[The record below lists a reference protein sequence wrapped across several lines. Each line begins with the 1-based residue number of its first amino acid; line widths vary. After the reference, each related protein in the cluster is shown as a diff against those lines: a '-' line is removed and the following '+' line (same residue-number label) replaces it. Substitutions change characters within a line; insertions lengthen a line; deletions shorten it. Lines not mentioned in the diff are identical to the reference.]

1 MKAPVSFS
9 SLAISGI
16 DEFVFGH
23 CPRPVTTS
31 AGLVIGDGIVYPE
44 LNFTLPAMQ
53 ISGSTMPEVRAIYS
67 RMIDDAC
74 DRAIQLHVAGLV
86 VEFELLPELTREP
99 SWGAEVTAL
108 LRERLE
114 HFEAS
119 HGLKSV
125 LRVTPNDVR
134 EFERPPRLRSGPLW
148 ESMMASF
155 DRCAREG
162 ATFLSIESTGGKEL
176 HDDAL
181 LYGDLEAAV
190 FSLGVLGSRDME
202 FLWKKIVDIAESTGT
217 IAAGDTGCGFANT
230 AMTLAQN
237 KYIPSVW
244 AAVDRVMTVPRSL
257 VAFECG
263 AVGPSKDCAYE
274 GPYLKAIT
282 GCPISLEGSEAAC
295 AHSSPVGNIARAVA
309 DLWSNESIQDVQL
322 LGGPAPTVSLEQ
334 LVYATRLM
342 NTATARGS
350 VEARFLRDLF
360 AASDSSLDPQAFILR
375 PDVVLRLSEEIVQES
390 TAYGRTRRA
399 AVATLA
405 VLREACN
412 EEELILSSRE
422 LKWLD
427 RLSSQADE
435 LPEDE
440 EQFIDR
446 MVAKTSVESVRLEDY
461 DLATGSMK

>member
-1 MKAPVSFS
+1 R
-9 SLAISGI
+9 
-16 DEFVFGH
+16 
-23 CPRPVTTS
+23 CPRPVTPPG
-31 AGLVIGDGIVYPE
+31 GLVIGDGSVYPE

-53 ISGSTMPEVRAIYS
+53 ILESTMPEVRAIYS

-74 DRAIQLHVAGLV
+74 VRAFQLHVPGLV

-108 LRERLE
+108 LRERLDR
-114 HFEAS
+114 FEAS

-134 EFERPPRLRSGPLW
+134 EFERPPLLRRGPLW
-148 ESMMASF
+148 ESMIESF
-155 DRCAREG
+155 DRCAGEG
-162 ATFLSIESTGGKEL
+162 ATLLSIESTGGKEL

-181 LYGDLEAAV
+181 LYGDLETAV
-190 FSLGVLGSRDME
+190 FSLGVLGSRDMRH
-202 FLWKKIVDIAESTGT
+202 LWTNIVEIAENTGT
-217 IAAGDTGCGFANT
+217 VAAGDTACGFANT

-263 AVGPSKDCAYE
+263 AIGPSKDCAYE

-295 AHSSPVGNIARAVA
+295 AHSSPIGNIARAVA

-322 LGGPAPTVSLEQ
+322 LGGPAPSVSLEQ
-334 LVYATRLM
+334 LAYAARLM
-342 NTATARGS
+342 NTATEHGADQARI
-350 VEARFLRDLF
+350 LRDLF
-360 AASDSSLDPQAFILR
+360 AASDASLDPQAFILR
-375 PDVVLRLSEEIVQES
+375 PDVVLQLSKEIVEEA
-390 TAYGRTRRA
+390 TAYTRTRRA
-399 AVATLA
+399 AIGTLA
-405 VLREACN
+405 VLREAI
-412 EEELILSSRE
+412 ETGELSLSTQE
-422 LKWLD
+422 QKWLD
-427 RLSSQADE
+427 RLSQQADD

-440 EQFIDR
+440 EQFIGR
-446 MVAKTSVESVRLEDY
+446 MVSKISSDSVRLEEY
-461 DLATGSMK
+461 DLATRAVH